1 MIYTSSV
8 LKGYQA
14 TLSLLPLRLAFLCAQ
29 FWVLPIPED
38 DLKVFDLEDPTQL
51 WISQIFVHFC
61 CLLFTSLPLLN
72 GHRKPMEMYNNFF
85 QVLSVILMVVI
96 FLWQFQTLLLMR
108 NQDLYIFEL
117 LKEEVRT
124 F

>member
-1 MIYTSSV
+1 
-8 LKGYQA
+8 
-14 TLSLLPLRLAFLCAQ
+14 
-29 FWVLPIPED
+29 
-38 DLKVFDLEDPTQL
+38 
-51 WISQIFVHFC
+51 
-61 CLLFTSLPLLN
+61 
-72 GHRKPMEMYNNFF
+72 MEMYNNFF

-108 NQDLYIFEL
+108 NQDLYTFEL

>member
-1 MIYTSSV
+1 
-8 LKGYQA
+8 
-14 TLSLLPLRLAFLCAQ
+14 
-29 FWVLPIPED
+29 
-38 DLKVFDLEDPTQL
+38 
-51 WISQIFVHFC
+51 
-61 CLLFTSLPLLN
+61 
-72 GHRKPMEMYNNFF
+72 MEMYNNFF